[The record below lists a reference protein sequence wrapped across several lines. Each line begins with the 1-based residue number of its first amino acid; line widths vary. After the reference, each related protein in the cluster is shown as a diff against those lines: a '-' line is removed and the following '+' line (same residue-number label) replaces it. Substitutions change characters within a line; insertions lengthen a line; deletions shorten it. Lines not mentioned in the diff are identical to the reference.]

1 MNNFSEVKRKFLPP
15 SLIPCAITT
24 HLAFFFLLVSL
35 LSGCYSF
42 TGASIP
48 SYIHTIGIPPVD
60 DNSGFGQSDVRQN
73 LTDDLDQKF
82 TNEGSL
88 RVANRS
94 NSDAVLEVSILSGGI
109 TDESVS
115 VRAGDQVTT
124 KRVTLRVHA
133 IYRDQK
139 KQKLF
144 WESDFSQSSDY
155 PISQNLAGLR
165 TALHDAEDKL
175 AETLLIAAISNW

>member
-1 MNNFSEVKRKFLPP
+1 MNNFSEPERKFLPLF
-15 SLIPCAITT
+15 LIPRATVT
-24 HLAFFFLLVSL
+24 HSSFFFLLAIL
-35 LSGCYSF
+35 FSGCYSF

-73 LTDDLDQKF
+73 LTDDLVQKF

-94 NSDAVLEVSILSGGI
+94 NSDAVLEISIPSGGI
-109 TDESVS
+109 IDEPVS

-144 WESDFSQSSDY
+144 WENDFSQSSDY
-155 PISQNLAGLR
+155 PISQNLAGLK